1 MHMGEPH
8 RKEVKTS
15 LKQARELIYHFK
27 KGKYMWRVDW
37 TKKREFGLLGLV
49 ICGKVNI
56 WWRLRVDIG
65 Y

>member
-1 MHMGEPH
+1 
-8 RKEVKTS
+8 
-15 LKQARELIYHFK
+15 
-27 KGKYMWRVDW
+27 MWRVDW
-37 TKKREFGLLGLV
+37 TKKRKFGLLGLV